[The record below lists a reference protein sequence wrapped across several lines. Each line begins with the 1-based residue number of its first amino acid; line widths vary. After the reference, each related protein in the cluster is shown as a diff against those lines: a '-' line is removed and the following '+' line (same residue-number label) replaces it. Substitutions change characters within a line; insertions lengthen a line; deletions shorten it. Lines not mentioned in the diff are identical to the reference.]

1 MKQTTK
7 AQIQIG
13 ESIFVVIFIMIIIII
28 GLVFYSSGEK
38 ESFERKE
45 ETFLQLSSI
54 SLAQYATSLKEL
66 QCSQLEVEELSC
78 LDTIRLDSFVNLTE
92 NHWDLAGE
100 HYVNQLGTALIRV
113 EEVYPNQKEWLVY
126 NYTFNLSDAAY
137 SARQINLPTKLFNS
151 VTGQYS
157 FGVLYITKYDRK

>member
-7 AQIQIG
+7 GQIQIG
-13 ESIFVVIFIMIIIII
+13 ESIFVVIFIMIIIIL
-28 GLVFYSSGEK
+28 GLVFYSSGEE
-38 ESFERKE
+38 ESFQRKE

-78 LDTIRLDSFVNLTE
+78 LDKIRLDSFVNLTE

-100 HYVNQLGTALIRV
+100 HYVNQLGTALIIA
-113 EEVYPNQKEWLVY
+113 EEIYPDPQTWIIY
-126 NYTFNLSDAAY
+126 NYTFNLTETAFT
-137 SARQINLPTKLFNS
+137 ARQINLPTKLFNS
-151 VTGQYS
+151 VTGKYS